1 MIAKGLSPG
10 AALVFLLAAPATSIA
25 TIMLLANQFGRRFV
39 VRYVAAVALGALAA
53 GALFDWLI
61 EPPVVRAFI
70 VGTINPG
77 AGPAWWEVSAAVLL
91 LGLVATS
98 VARGVGRRLAP
109 RDAAHTAP

>member
-1 MIAKGLSPG
+1 
-10 AALVFLLAAPATSIA
+10 
-25 TIMLLANQFGRRFV
+25 
-39 VRYVAAVALGALAA
+39 
-53 GALFDWLI
+53 LFDWLI
-61 EPPVVRAFI
+61 EPQVVRAFI
-70 VGTINPG
+70 AGTINPG